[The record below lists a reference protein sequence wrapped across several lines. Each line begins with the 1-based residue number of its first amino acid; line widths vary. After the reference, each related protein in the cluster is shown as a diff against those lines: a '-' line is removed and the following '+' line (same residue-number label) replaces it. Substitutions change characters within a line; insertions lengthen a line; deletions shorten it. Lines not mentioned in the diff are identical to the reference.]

1 MAWAANQPEST
12 RAQTM
17 LAGRLYRHGQ
27 ITLALTTVASAL
39 ARHPDNA
46 GLAEN
51 LVYLK
56 CMRGDLAD
64 TDMQALTTLLRTA
77 PFDRDGFSNIETLRL
92 LANTHQC
99 APLNA
104 QSWQLLVHAL
114 LANPNYFDGVA
125 SGFLHYQLHEAAVTE
140 GDLGEAIRQLDAAYA
155 KDPNAEIVRLQ
166 AKYLASAGLYDQAIA
181 TLQHANYS
189 RLPLLRRL
197 LVNDRAINEQAINIL
212 KQQQQEAARQPKSP

>member
-1 MAWAANQPEST
+1 MAWATNEPESI

-17 LAGRLYRHGQ
+17 LAGRLYQHGQ
-27 ITLALTTVASAL
+27 MTLALTTVESAL

-77 PFDRDGFSNIETLRL
+77 PFDRGGFSNIETLRL
-92 LANTHQC
+92 LANARQC

-125 SGFLHYQLHEAAVTE
+125 TGFLHYQLHEAAVTE

-197 LVNDRAINEQAINIL
+197 LVNDRAINEQAINL
-212 KQQQQEAARQPKSP
+212 LEQQQEAARQPKSP